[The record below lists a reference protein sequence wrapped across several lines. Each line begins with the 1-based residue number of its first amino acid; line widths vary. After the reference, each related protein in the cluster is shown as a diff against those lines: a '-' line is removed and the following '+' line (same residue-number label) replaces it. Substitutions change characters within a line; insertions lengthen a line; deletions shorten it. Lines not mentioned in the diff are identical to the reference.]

1 MKILIQGDTKSGKT
15 SLLKKKYIQMIDSN
29 IDSSKILVLISNRM
43 EAIRFKD
50 DLILEYS
57 GENRIYSYFGFVQ
70 HELNKFWPIVLK
82 KSKKISKL
90 NIVPTFMTFEASQC
104 LMGKTVEYY
113 RKQGFLNELNI
124 SNEEVSKKL
133 LSNIL
138 EASLNN
144 LVYTKIGERL
154 KSFGEVQRDQL
165 YDEMNIII
173 DKYMEKTLENGTF
186 DYGTSIYLYNN
197 FLLEDEFYLNNL
209 KSNTKYL
216 LVDSAEIAPIA
227 EVDFIN
233 KLRKSLKGLIVALNT
248 DGSYGIHSYSKGYL
262 EKTVIDSEYKK
273 ITLKNENTTSHD
285 FLERLEEKIYS
296 FEAIDG
302 IPNLH
307 LDIENEYKSIN
318 NKKVIK
324 RVLELLDNLVSPVD
338 ISVIVPQNDLVLEF
352 ALEKISRERGFK
364 YMNIGRNE
372 RILDN
377 PYAYILV
384 ISSILF
390 YEFKEINLNFDE
402 IKVFFNLYLGL
413 DSIRSALLTNYIGS
427 RSRDRYRLIE
437 IDSQE
442 IRQRIPQ
449 QNIDKYDKIR
459 EVFSTI
465 PKDIEL
471 YDFFEIIYRELIVG
485 EKDLLKNIKGCRELI
500 DSSKKFIET
509 LHNFENIKDINYE
522 FIKFLRDGAKASES
536 LIELDERLNGEYLS
550 ISTPYAYI
558 NSGRNSKYQ
567 IWTDI
572 RNKNFIPE
580 TKNIL
585 QNSWVLS
592 KTWEGG
598 RFSIEDQF
606 YIEKTNTM
614 GILRRL
620 VKSCPGDIYVYG
632 SKYSSGSHDQDG
644 LLYSGLKK
652 IKEMK

>member
-1 MKILIQGDTKSGKT
+1 MKIIIEGDTKSGKT
-15 SLLKKKYIQMIDSN
+15 TLLKKKYIQMINNN
-29 IDSSKILVLISNRM
+29 IDSNKILVLIANRM
-43 EAIRFKD
+43 EAIKFKD
-50 DLILEYS
+50 NLTLEYS

-70 HELNKFWPIVLK
+70 HELNKFWPVVLK
-82 KSKKISKL
+82 KSKKIHKL
-90 NIVPTFMTFEASQC
+90 NITPTFMTFEASQC

-113 RKQGFLNELNI
+113 RKQGFLGELNI
-124 SNEEVSKKL
+124 SNEEISKKF

-138 EASLNN
+138 DASLNN
-144 LVYTKIGERL
+144 LIYTNIGDKL
-154 KSFGEVQRDQL
+154 KTFGEVPRDQL
-165 YDEMNIII
+165 YDQMNIII
-173 DKYMEKTLENGTF
+173 DKYMEKTLANGSF

-197 FLLEDEFYLNNL
+197 FLLKDEFYLDNL
-209 KSNTKYL
+209 KKNNDYL
-216 LVDSAEIAPIA
+216 LVDSGEIGSIA
-227 EVDFIN
+227 EVDFIYRI
-233 KLRKSLKGLIVALNT
+233 KGYLKGLIITLNT
-248 DGSYGIHSYSKGYL
+248 DGPYGIHSYSKGYL
-262 EKTVIDSEYKK
+262 EKIIINTNSEYKK
-273 ITLKNENTTSHD
+273 IKLDSRDIKIHE
-285 FLERLEEKIYS
+285 FLEELEEKIYS
-296 FEAIDG
+296 YEPIKEL
-302 IPNLH
+302 PNLH

-318 NKKVIK
+318 NRKVIK
-324 RVLELLDNLVSPVD
+324 KVLELLDDGISPMD

-352 ALEKISRERGFK
+352 ALEKISQERGFK

-390 YEFKEINLNFDE
+390 YEFKEVNLNFDE
-402 IKVFFNLYLGL
+402 IKVFFNLALGL
-413 DSIRSALLTNYIGS
+413 DSIRSALLANYIGS
-427 RSRDRYRLIE
+427 RSKDRYRLID

-442 IRQRIPQ
+442 IRKRIPQ

-459 EVFSTI
+459 GIFNKIS
-465 PKDIEL
+465 KDIEL
-471 YDFFEIIYRELIVG
+471 YDFFETIYIELIAG
-485 EKDLLKNIKGCRELI
+485 EEKFFKNIKGCRELI

-509 LHNFENIKDINYE
+509 LHNFENIKDLNYE

-558 NSGRNSKYQ
+558 NSGRDSKYQ

-572 RNKNFIPE
+572 RNKNFIPD

-592 KTWEGG
+592 KTWKGN

-606 YIEKTNTM
+606 YIEKINTM

-620 VKSCPGDIYVYG
+620 MKSCYGDIYVYG
-632 SKYSSGSHDQDG
+632 SKYSSGSHGQGG

-652 IKEMK
+652 IK

>member
-1 MKILIQGDTKSGKT
+1 MKILIEGDTKSGKT
-15 SLLKKKYIQMIDSN
+15 TLLKKKYIQMINDGIDSN
-29 IDSSKILVLISNRM
+29 KILVLIANRM
-43 EAIRFKD
+43 EAIKFKEN
-50 DLILEYS
+50 LTLEYS

-70 HELNKFWPIVLK
+70 HELNKFWPVILK
-82 KSKKISKL
+82 KSKKIHKL

-113 RKQGFLNELNI
+113 RKQGFLGELNI
-124 SNEEVSKKL
+124 SNEEISKKL

-138 EASLNN
+138 DASLNN
-144 LVYTKIGERL
+144 LVYTKIGDRL
-154 KSFGEVQRDQL
+154 KSFGEVSRDQL
-165 YDEMNIII
+165 YDQMNAII

-197 FLLEDEFYLNNL
+197 FLLKDEFYLDNFKNN
-209 KSNTKYL
+209 TDHL
-216 LVDSAEIAPIA
+216 LVDSGEIGSIA
-227 EVDFIN
+227 EVDFID
-233 KLRKSLKGLIVALNT
+233 KIKKSLKGLIITLNT
-248 DGSYGIHSYSKGYL
+248 DGPYGIHSYSRGYL
-262 EKTVIDSEYKK
+262 EKTIIDSEYKRVK
-273 ITLKNENTTSHD
+273 LDSKKPETHN
-285 FLERLEEKIYS
+285 FLNRLEEKFYS
-296 FEAIDG
+296 SETIEG
-302 IPNLH
+302 LPNLH

-324 RVLELLDNLVSPVD
+324 KVLELLDDSVSPVD

-352 ALEKISRERGFK
+352 ALEKISHERGFK

-402 IKVFFNLYLGL
+402 IKIFFNLALGL
-413 DSIRSALLTNYIGS
+413 DSIRSALLVNYIGS
-427 RSRDRYRLIE
+427 RSRERYRLID
-437 IDSQE
+437 INSQE
-442 IRQRIPQ
+442 IRKRIPQ

-459 EVFSTI
+459 GIFNKI

-471 YDFFEIIYRELIVG
+471 YDFFEILYIELIAG
-485 EKDLLKNIKGCRELI
+485 EDDFFKNIKGCRELI

-509 LHNFENIKDINYE
+509 LHNFENIKDLNYE

-558 NSGRNSKYQ
+558 NSGRDSKYQ

-572 RNKNFIPE
+572 RNKNFIPD

-592 KTWEGG
+592 KTWKGD

-606 YIEKTNTM
+606 YIEKINTM

-620 VKSCPGDIYVYG
+620 MKSCHGDIYVYG
-632 SKYSSGSHDQDG
+632 SKYSSGSHGQSG
-644 LLYSGLKK
+644 LLYNGFKK
-652 IKEMK
+652 IK

>member
-1 MKILIQGDTKSGKT
+1 MMKILIEGDTKSGKT
-15 SLLKKKYIQMIDSN
+15 TLLKKKYIQMIN
-29 IDSSKILVLISNRM
+29 GGIDSHEILVLIANRM
-43 EAIRFKD
+43 EAIKFKEN
-50 DLILEYS
+50 LTLEYS

-70 HELNKFWPIVLK
+70 HELNKFWPLILK
-82 KSKKISKL
+82 KSKKIHKL
-90 NIVPTFMTFEASQC
+90 NILPTFMTFEASQC

-113 RKQGFLNELNI
+113 RKQGFLGELNI
-124 SNEEVSKKL
+124 SNEDISKKL

-138 EASLNN
+138 DASLNN
-144 LVYTKIGERL
+144 LIYTKIGDRL
-154 KSFGEVQRDQL
+154 KSFGEVDRAEL
-165 YDEMNIII
+165 YDQMNIII
-173 DKYMEKTLENGTF
+173 DKYMEKTLENGSF

-197 FLLEDEFYLNNL
+197 FLLEDEFYLDNF
-209 KSNTKYL
+209 KKNTSYL
-216 LVDSAEIAPIA
+216 LVDSGEIGSIA
-227 EVDFIN
+227 EVDFIDRI
-233 KLRKSLKGLIVALNT
+233 KRYLKGLIITLNT
-248 DGSYGIHSYSKGYL
+248 DGPYGIHSYSKGYL
-262 EKTVIDSEYKK
+262 EKIIIDSEYKRIK
-273 ITLKNENTTSHD
+273 LDSRDIETHN
-285 FLERLEEKIYS
+285 FLDRLEENFYS
-296 FEAIDG
+296 HETIEG
-302 IPNLH
+302 LPNLY
-307 LDIENEYKSIN
+307 LDIENEYKSEN
-318 NKKVIK
+318 NRKVIK
-324 RVLELLDNLVSPVD
+324 KVLELLDDSVSPLD

-390 YEFKEINLNFDE
+390 YEFKEIDLNFDE
-402 IKVFFNLYLGL
+402 VKVFFNLALGL

-427 RSRDRYRLIE
+427 RSRDRYRLTN

-442 IRQRIPQ
+442 IRRRIPQ

-459 EVFSTI
+459 GIFNKI

-471 YDFFEIIYRELIVG
+471 YDFFEIIYIELISG
-485 EKDLLKNIKGCRELI
+485 EEEFFKNIKGCRELI

-509 LHNFENIKDINYE
+509 LHNFENIKDLNYE

-558 NSGRNSKYQ
+558 NSGRDSKYQ

-572 RNKNFIPE
+572 RNKNFIPD

-592 KTWEGG
+592 KTWKGD
-598 RFSIEDQF
+598 RFSVEDQF
-606 YIEKTNTM
+606 YIEKINTT

-620 VKSCPGDIYVYG
+620 MKSCHGDIYVYG
-632 SKYSSGSHDQDG
+632 SKYSSGSHGQGG
-644 LLYSGLKK
+644 LLYSGFKK
-652 IKEMK
+652 IK

>member
-1 MKILIQGDTKSGKT
+1 MKILIEGDTKSGKT
-15 SLLKKKYIQMIDSN
+15 TLLKKKYIQMINSG
-29 IDSSKILVLISNRM
+29 IDSHEILVLIANRM
-43 EAIRFKD
+43 EAIKFKEN
-50 DLILEYS
+50 LTLEYS

-70 HELNKFWPIVLK
+70 HELNKFWPLILK
-82 KSKKISKL
+82 KSKKIHKL
-90 NIVPTFMTFEASQC
+90 NILPTFMTFEASQC

-113 RKQGFLNELNI
+113 RKQGFLGELNI
-124 SNEEVSKKL
+124 SNEDISKKL
-133 LSNIL
+133 LSNVL
-138 EASLNN
+138 DASLNN
-144 LVYTKIGERL
+144 LVYTKIGDRL
-154 KSFGEVQRDQL
+154 KSFGEAHRDEL
-165 YDEMNIII
+165 YDQMNIII

-197 FLLEDEFYLNNL
+197 FLLEDEYYLDKFK
-209 KSNTKYL
+209 KSTKYF
-216 LVDSAEIAPIA
+216 LVDSGEIASIA
-227 EVDFIN
+227 EVDFIDRM
-233 KLRKSLKGLIVALNT
+233 KRDLKGLIVTLNT
-248 DGSYGIHSYSKGYL
+248 DGPYGIHSYSKGYL
-262 EKTVIDSEYKK
+262 EKTIIDSEYKRIK
-273 ITLKNENTTSHD
+273 LDSRDIETHK
-285 FLERLEEKIYS
+285 FLDRLEEKIYS
-296 FEAIDG
+296 YETIEG
-302 IPNLH
+302 LPNLH
-307 LDIENEYKSIN
+307 LDIENEYKSEN
-318 NKKVIK
+318 NRKVIK
-324 RVLELLDNLVSPVD
+324 KVLELLDDSVSPLD

-352 ALEKISRERGFK
+352 ALEKIGHERGFK

-384 ISSILF
+384 IASILF

-402 IKVFFNLYLGL
+402 IKVFFNLSLGL

-427 RSRDRYRLIE
+427 HSRDRYRLVN

-442 IRQRIPQ
+442 IQKRIPQ
-449 QNIDKYDKIR
+449 QNMAKYDKIR
-459 EVFSTI
+459 GIFNKI

-471 YDFFEIIYRELIVG
+471 YDFFEIIYIEFIVP
-485 EKDLLKNIKGCRELI
+485 EAEFFKSAKGCRELI

-509 LHNFENIKDINYE
+509 LHNFENIKDLNYE

-558 NSGRNSKYQ
+558 NSGRDSKYQ

-572 RNKNFIPE
+572 RNKNFVPD

-592 KTWEGG
+592 KTWKGD

-606 YIEKTNTM
+606 HIEKVNTM

-620 VKSCPGDIYVYG
+620 MKSCGGDIYAYG
-632 SKYSSGSHDQDG
+632 SKYSSGSHGQGG

-652 IKEMK
+652 IK

>member
-1 MKILIQGDTKSGKT
+1 MKILIEGDTKSGKT
-15 SLLKKKYIQMIDSN
+15 TLLKKKYIQMINSDIDSN
-29 IDSSKILVLISNRM
+29 KILILVANRM
-43 EAIRFKD
+43 EAIKFKEN
-50 DLILEYS
+50 LTLEYS

-70 HELNKFWPIVLK
+70 HELNKFWPLILK
-82 KSKKISKL
+82 KSKKIHKL
-90 NIVPTFMTFEASQC
+90 NIMPTFMTFEASQC

-113 RKQGFLNELNI
+113 RNQGFLGELNI
-124 SNEEVSKKL
+124 SNEEISKKL

-138 EASLNN
+138 EASLSN
-144 LVYTKIGERL
+144 LIYTKIGDRL
-154 KSFGEVQRDQL
+154 KTFGEIQRDQL
-165 YDEMNIII
+165 YDQMNIII

-197 FLLEDEFYLNNL
+197 FLLEDEFYLDDFKN
-209 KSNTKYL
+209 NTKYL
-216 LVDSAEIAPIA
+216 LVDSGEIGSIA
-227 EVDFIN
+227 EVDFID
-233 KLRKSLKGLIVALNT
+233 KIRESLKGLIVTLNT
-248 DGSYGIHSYSKGYL
+248 DGPYGIHSYSRGYL
-262 EKTVIDSEYKK
+262 KKTIIDSEYKRIK
-273 ITLKNENTTSHD
+273 LNSKDINTNN
-285 FLERLEEKIYS
+285 FLEKFEEKIYS
-296 FEAIDG
+296 NEIIEG
-302 IPNLH
+302 VPNLH

-324 RVLELLDNLVSPVD
+324 KVLDLLDDSVSPLD

-352 ALEKISRERGFK
+352 ALEKIGQERGFK

-402 IKVFFNLYLGL
+402 IKVFFNLALGL

-427 RSRDRYRLIE
+427 RSRDRYRLID

-442 IRQRIPQ
+442 IRKRIPQ

-459 EVFSTI
+459 EIFNKI

-471 YDFFEIIYRELIVG
+471 YDFFEIIYIRFIAGKE
-485 EKDLLKNIKGCRELI
+485 DFFKNIKGCRELI

-509 LHNFENIKDINYE
+509 LHNFGNIKDLNYE

-592 KTWEGG
+592 KTWKGD

-606 YIEKTNTM
+606 YVEKINTM

-620 VKSCPGDIYVYG
+620 MKSCHGDIYVYG
-632 SKYSSGSHDQDG
+632 SKYSSGSHGQGG

-652 IKEMK
+652 IK

>member
-1 MKILIQGDTKSGKT
+1 MKIIIEGDTKSGKT
-15 SLLKKKYIQMIDSN
+15 TLLKKKYIQMINNN
-29 IDSSKILVLISNRM
+29 IDSNKILVLIANRM
-43 EAIRFKD
+43 EAIKFKNN
-50 DLILEYS
+50 LNLEYS

-70 HELNKFWPIVLK
+70 HELNKFWPLVLR
-82 KSKKISKL
+82 KSKKIHKL
-90 NIVPTFMTFEASQC
+90 NITPTFMTFEASQC

-113 RKQGFLNELNI
+113 RKQGFLGELNI
-124 SNEEVSKKL
+124 SNEEISKKF

-138 EASLNN
+138 DASLNN
-144 LVYTKIGERL
+144 LVYTKIGDKL
-154 KSFGEVQRDQL
+154 KAFGEVPRDQL
-165 YDEMNIII
+165 YDQMNIII
-173 DKYMEKTLENGTF
+173 DKYMEKTLANGSF

-197 FLLEDEFYLNNL
+197 FLLEDEFYLDNFKNNIE
-209 KSNTKYL
+209 YL
-216 LVDSAEIAPIA
+216 LVDSGEIGSIA

-233 KLRKSLKGLIVALNT
+233 KIKEYLKGIIITLNT
-248 DGSYGIHSYSKGYL
+248 DGPYGIHSYSKGYL
-262 EKTVIDSEYKK
+262 EKIIINIDSEYKK
-273 ITLKNENTTSHD
+273 IKLDSRDPKTNE
-285 FLERLEEKIYS
+285 FLDKLEEKIYS
-296 FEAIDG
+296 YEPIEG
-302 IPNLH
+302 LPNLH
-307 LDIENEYKSIN
+307 LDIENKYKSLN

-324 RVLELLDNLVSPVD
+324 KVLELLDNAVSPVD

-352 ALEKISRERGFK
+352 ALEKISQERGFK

-390 YEFKEINLNFDE
+390 YEFNEINLNFDE
-402 IKVFFNLYLGL
+402 IKVFFNLALGL
-413 DSIRSALLTNYIGS
+413 DSIRSALLANYIGS
-427 RSRDRYRLIE
+427 RSKNRYRLID
-437 IDSQE
+437 IDSRE
-442 IRQRIPQ
+442 IRKRIPQ
-449 QNIDKYDKIR
+449 QNIEKYDKIR
-459 EVFSTI
+459 GIFNEI

-471 YDFFEIIYRELIVG
+471 YDFFETIYIELIAG
-485 EKDLLKNIKGCRELI
+485 EEKFFKNIKGCRELI

-509 LHNFENIKDINYE
+509 LHNFENIKDLNYE

-558 NSGRNSKYQ
+558 NSGRDSKYQ

-572 RNKNFIPE
+572 RNKNFIPD

-592 KTWEGG
+592 KTWKGN

-606 YIEKTNTM
+606 YIEKINTM

-620 VKSCPGDIYVYG
+620 MKSCHGDIFVYG
-632 SKYSSGSHDQDG
+632 SKYSSGSHGQGG

-652 IKEMK
+652 IK